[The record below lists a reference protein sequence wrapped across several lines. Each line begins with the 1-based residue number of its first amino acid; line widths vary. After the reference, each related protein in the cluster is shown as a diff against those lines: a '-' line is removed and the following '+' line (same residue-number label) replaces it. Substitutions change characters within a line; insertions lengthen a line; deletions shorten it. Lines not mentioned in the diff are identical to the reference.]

1 LNIEK
6 IYGWLTAKQ
15 ENAPMSV
22 SLRETTQ
29 NLSHEQL
36 SKLTDEV
43 GEKRTLLV

>member
-1 LNIEK
+1 MNIEK

-22 SLRETTQ
+22 SLRDTTQ

-36 SKLTDEV
+36 SKLAD
-43 GEKRTLLV
+43 